1 MIPPK
6 ILPLPRQA
14 INDDRFLFMYDPL
27 LTLIFIIIMIFIFV
41 MTIVILILFIG
52 KQIQRKDM
60 VAETTSQEGVKPGE
74 ETRIIVPLPVPS
86 LPPTTMGCSCSFIK
100 VSYFLTVIYSFSVH
114 LVDLF
119 NMPDVFWRLSF
130 ATSAIMTVLESEV
143 TDEIFV
149 VQLRTSLAQAIIFLA
164 SCGLSSRRKN
174 ERKESLFY
182 PESP

>member
-1 MIPPK
+1 MIPRK

-14 INDDRFLFMYDPL
+14 INDDRFLFMYDPF

-41 MTIVILILFIG
+41 ITIIILILFLG
-52 KQIQRKDM
+52 KQKQRKDM

-86 LPPTTMGCSCSFIK
+86 LPPTTMGCSCIK

-174 ERKESLFY
+174 ERKESFFY

>member
-41 MTIVILILFIG
+41 MTIVILILFLG

-100 VSYFLTVIYSFSVH
+100 VSSFLTVIYSFSVH

-119 NMPDVFWRLSF
+119 NMPDVF
-130 ATSAIMTVLESEV
+130 
-143 TDEIFV
+143 
-149 VQLRTSLAQAIIFLA
+149 
-164 SCGLSSRRKN
+164 
-174 ERKESLFY
+174 
-182 PESP
+182 